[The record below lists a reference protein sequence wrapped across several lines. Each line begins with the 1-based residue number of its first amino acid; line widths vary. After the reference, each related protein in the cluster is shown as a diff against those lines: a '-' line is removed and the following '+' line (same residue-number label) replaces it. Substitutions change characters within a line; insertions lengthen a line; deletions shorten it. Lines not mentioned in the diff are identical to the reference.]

1 MFRYFVLRLLGLVP
15 TMLLVTV
22 CVFFF
27 VHLLPGDPAQLAA
40 GPEADEETVQMVRER
55 LGLDRPLPEQF
66 VLFVKKTVT
75 GDFGIS
81 IRSQRPVIDEVA
93 DRFGPTLLLTV
104 AAMAWA
110 VVFGLLIGIVS
121 AVKRGRWPDR
131 LGMAFAVSGISMPP
145 FALGILLMEVFSVWL
160 GWFPTVGAESW
171 RHYVL
176 PSITLGAGVAAVMAR
191 FTRSALI
198 EVLSEDYVRTARA
211 KGLPARQVLSRHAL
225 RNALIPVVTMM
236 GLQFGAVNIMPMVM
250 VADSVDYYEY
260 KTGKRTEGVAFAVL
274 SFSIKVTLALGSA
287 VCLAV
292 VFSDAVGY
300 TATTEEFSFETSRGV
315 YFAYTV
321 IPGITSLLAAIPI
334 LFYDL
339 TGKKKADIAEA
350 LRIRRSAAAETAEA
364 AVADIVA
371 DTEVNNEVDTGAA
384 PDTVRSDSDTDEQ

>member
-1 MFRYFVLRLLGLVP
+1 MFRYFVMRLLGLVP
-15 TMLLVTV
+15 TMFLVTV

-40 GPEADEETVQMVRER
+40 GSEADEETVRMVRER

-104 AAMAWA
+104 AAMVWA
-110 VVFGLLIGIVS
+110 VAFGLLIGVVS

-236 GLQFGAVNIMPMVM
+236 GLQFGFLLGGSIVVEKVFNWPGMGRLLVDAVEMRDYPVM
-250 VADSVDYYEY
+250 QSC
-260 KTGKRTEGVAFAVL
+260 VL
-274 SFSIKVTLALGSA
+274 LFSMEFLLIN
-287 VCLAV
+287 LAV
-292 VFSDAVGY
+292 D
-300 TATTEEFSFETSRGV
+300 
-315 YFAYTV
+315 
-321 IPGITSLLAAIPI
+321 LLYGWLNPS
-334 LFYDL
+334 
-339 TGKKKADIAEA
+339 
-350 LRIRRSAAAETAEA
+350 IRYG
-364 AVADIVA
+364 
-371 DTEVNNEVDTGAA
+371 NK
-384 PDTVRSDSDTDEQ
+384 

>member
-104 AAMAWA
+104 AAMGWA

-236 GLQFGAVNIMPMVM
+236 GLQFGFLLGGSIVVEKVFNWPGMGRLLVDAVEMRDYPVM
-250 VADSVDYYEY
+250 QTCVLLFSVE
-260 KTGKRTEGVAFAVL
+260 FL
-274 SFSIKVTLALGSA
+274 LIN
-287 VCLAV
+287 LAV
-292 VFSDAVGY
+292 D
-300 TATTEEFSFETSRGV
+300 
-315 YFAYTV
+315 
-321 IPGITSLLAAIPI
+321 LLYGWLNPS
-334 LFYDL
+334 
-339 TGKKKADIAEA
+339 
-350 LRIRRSAAAETAEA
+350 IRYG
-364 AVADIVA
+364 
-371 DTEVNNEVDTGAA
+371 NK
-384 PDTVRSDSDTDEQ
+384 

>member
-1 MFRYFVLRLLGLVP
+1 MFRYFVLRLMGLVP
-15 TMLLVTV
+15 TMFLVTV

-110 VVFGLLIGIVS
+110 LVFGLLIGIVS

-236 GLQFGAVNIMPMVM
+236 GLQFGFLLGGSIVVEKVFNWPGMGRLLVDAVEMRDYPVM
-250 VADSVDYYEY
+250 Q
-260 KTGKRTEGVAFAVL
+260 TCVL
-274 SFSIKVTLALGSA
+274 LFSMEFLLIN
-287 VCLAV
+287 LAV
-292 VFSDAVGY
+292 D
-300 TATTEEFSFETSRGV
+300 
-315 YFAYTV
+315 
-321 IPGITSLLAAIPI
+321 LLYGWLNPS
-334 LFYDL
+334 
-339 TGKKKADIAEA
+339 
-350 LRIRRSAAAETAEA
+350 IRYG
-364 AVADIVA
+364 
-371 DTEVNNEVDTGAA
+371 NK
-384 PDTVRSDSDTDEQ
+384 

>member
-1 MFRYFVLRLLGLVP
+1 MFRYFVMRLLGLVP
-15 TMLLVTV
+15 TMFLVTV

-40 GPEADEETVQMVRER
+40 GPEADEETVRMVRER

-104 AAMAWA
+104 AAMVWA
-110 VVFGLLIGIVS
+110 VAFGLLIGVVS

-160 GWFPTVGAESW
+160 GWFPTVGVESW

-236 GLQFGAVNIMPMVM
+236 GLQFGFLLGGSIVVEKVFNWPGMGRLLVDAVEMRDYPVM
-250 VADSVDYYEY
+250 QSC
-260 KTGKRTEGVAFAVL
+260 VL
-274 SFSIKVTLALGSA
+274 LFSMEFLLIN
-287 VCLAV
+287 LAV
-292 VFSDAVGY
+292 D
-300 TATTEEFSFETSRGV
+300 
-315 YFAYTV
+315 
-321 IPGITSLLAAIPI
+321 LLYGWLNPS
-334 LFYDL
+334 
-339 TGKKKADIAEA
+339 
-350 LRIRRSAAAETAEA
+350 IRYG
-364 AVADIVA
+364 
-371 DTEVNNEVDTGAA
+371 NK
-384 PDTVRSDSDTDEQ
+384 

>member
-1 MFRYFVLRLLGLVP
+1 MFRYFVMRLLGLVP
-15 TMLLVTV
+15 TMFLVTV

-66 VLFVKKTVT
+66 MLFVKKTVT

-236 GLQFGAVNIMPMVM
+236 GLQFGFLLGGSIVVEKVFNWPGMGRLLVDAVEMRDYPVM
-250 VADSVDYYEY
+250 Q
-260 KTGKRTEGVAFAVL
+260 TCVL
-274 SFSIKVTLALGSA
+274 LFSMEFLLIN
-287 VCLAV
+287 LAV
-292 VFSDAVGY
+292 D
-300 TATTEEFSFETSRGV
+300 
-315 YFAYTV
+315 
-321 IPGITSLLAAIPI
+321 LLYGWLNPS
-334 LFYDL
+334 
-339 TGKKKADIAEA
+339 
-350 LRIRRSAAAETAEA
+350 IRYG
-364 AVADIVA
+364 
-371 DTEVNNEVDTGAA
+371 NK
-384 PDTVRSDSDTDEQ
+384 

>member
-15 TMLLVTV
+15 TMFLVTV

-110 VVFGLLIGIVS
+110 LVFGLLIGIVS

-236 GLQFGAVNIMPMVM
+236 GLQFGFLLGGSIVVEKVFNWPGMGRLLVDAVEMRDYPVM
-250 VADSVDYYEY
+250 Q
-260 KTGKRTEGVAFAVL
+260 TCVL
-274 SFSIKVTLALGSA
+274 LFSMEFLLIN
-287 VCLAV
+287 LAV
-292 VFSDAVGY
+292 D
-300 TATTEEFSFETSRGV
+300 
-315 YFAYTV
+315 
-321 IPGITSLLAAIPI
+321 LLYGWLNPS
-334 LFYDL
+334 
-339 TGKKKADIAEA
+339 
-350 LRIRRSAAAETAEA
+350 IRYG
-364 AVADIVA
+364 
-371 DTEVNNEVDTGAA
+371 NK
-384 PDTVRSDSDTDEQ
+384 

>member
-1 MFRYFVLRLLGLVP
+1 MFRYFVMRLLGLVP

-236 GLQFGAVNIMPMVM
+236 GLQFGFLLGGSIVVEKVFNWPGMGRLLVDAVEMRDYPVM
-250 VADSVDYYEY
+250 Q
-260 KTGKRTEGVAFAVL
+260 TCVL
-274 SFSIKVTLALGSA
+274 LFSMEFLLIN
-287 VCLAV
+287 LAV
-292 VFSDAVGY
+292 D
-300 TATTEEFSFETSRGV
+300 
-315 YFAYTV
+315 
-321 IPGITSLLAAIPI
+321 LLYGWLNPS
-334 LFYDL
+334 
-339 TGKKKADIAEA
+339 
-350 LRIRRSAAAETAEA
+350 IRYG
-364 AVADIVA
+364 
-371 DTEVNNEVDTGAA
+371 NK
-384 PDTVRSDSDTDEQ
+384 

>member
-1 MFRYFVLRLLGLVP
+1 MFRYFVMRLLGLVP
-15 TMLLVTV
+15 TMFLVTV

-110 VVFGLLIGIVS
+110 VMFGLLIGIVS

-236 GLQFGAVNIMPMVM
+236 GLQFGFLLGGSIVVEKVFNWPGMGRLLVDAVEMRDYPVM
-250 VADSVDYYEY
+250 Q
-260 KTGKRTEGVAFAVL
+260 TCVL
-274 SFSIKVTLALGSA
+274 LFSMEFLLIN
-287 VCLAV
+287 LAV
-292 VFSDAVGY
+292 D
-300 TATTEEFSFETSRGV
+300 
-315 YFAYTV
+315 
-321 IPGITSLLAAIPI
+321 LLYGWLNPS
-334 LFYDL
+334 
-339 TGKKKADIAEA
+339 
-350 LRIRRSAAAETAEA
+350 IRYG
-364 AVADIVA
+364 
-371 DTEVNNEVDTGAA
+371 NK
-384 PDTVRSDSDTDEQ
+384 

>member
-1 MFRYFVLRLLGLVP
+1 MFRYFVMRLLGLVP
-15 TMLLVTV
+15 TMFLVTV

-40 GPEADEETVQMVRER
+40 GPEADEETVRMVRER

-81 IRSQRPVIDEVA
+81 IRSQRSVIDEVA

-104 AAMAWA
+104 AAMVWA
-110 VVFGLLIGIVS
+110 VVFGLLIGVVS

-236 GLQFGAVNIMPMVM
+236 GLQFGFLLGGSIVVEKVFNWPGMGRLLVDAVEMRDYPVM
-250 VADSVDYYEY
+250 QSC
-260 KTGKRTEGVAFAVL
+260 VL
-274 SFSIKVTLALGSA
+274 LFSMEFLLIN
-287 VCLAV
+287 LAV
-292 VFSDAVGY
+292 D
-300 TATTEEFSFETSRGV
+300 
-315 YFAYTV
+315 
-321 IPGITSLLAAIPI
+321 LLYGWLNPS
-334 LFYDL
+334 
-339 TGKKKADIAEA
+339 
-350 LRIRRSAAAETAEA
+350 IRYG
-364 AVADIVA
+364 
-371 DTEVNNEVDTGAA
+371 NK
-384 PDTVRSDSDTDEQ
+384 

>member
-1 MFRYFVLRLLGLVP
+1 MFRYFVMRLLGLVP
-15 TMLLVTV
+15 TLFLVTV

-66 VLFVKKTVT
+66 AVFVKKAVT
-75 GDFGIS
+75 GDFGVS

-93 DRFGPTLLLTV
+93 DRFGPTLWLTV
-104 AAMAWA
+104 AAMVWA
-110 VVFGLLIGIVS
+110 VVFGLLIGVVS

-211 KGLPARQVLSRHAL
+211 KGLSARQVLSRHAL

-236 GLQFGAVNIMPMVM
+236 GLQFGFLLGGSIVVEKVFNWPGMGRLLVDAVEMRDYPVM
-250 VADSVDYYEY
+250 QTCVLLFSVE
-260 KTGKRTEGVAFAVL
+260 FL
-274 SFSIKVTLALGSA
+274 LIN
-287 VCLAV
+287 LAV
-292 VFSDAVGY
+292 D
-300 TATTEEFSFETSRGV
+300 
-315 YFAYTV
+315 
-321 IPGITSLLAAIPI
+321 LLYGWLNPS
-334 LFYDL
+334 
-339 TGKKKADIAEA
+339 
-350 LRIRRSAAAETAEA
+350 IRYG
-364 AVADIVA
+364 
-371 DTEVNNEVDTGAA
+371 NK
-384 PDTVRSDSDTDEQ
+384 

>member
-1 MFRYFVLRLLGLVP
+1 MFRYFVMRLLGLVP
-15 TMLLVTV
+15 TLFLVTV

-75 GDFGIS
+75 GDFGVS

-104 AAMAWA
+104 AAMGWA

-145 FALGILLMEVFSVWL
+145 FALGILLMEAFSVWL

-236 GLQFGAVNIMPMVM
+236 GLQFGFLLGGSIVVEKVFNWPGMGRLLVDAVEMRDYPVM
-250 VADSVDYYEY
+250 Q
-260 KTGKRTEGVAFAVL
+260 TCVL
-274 SFSIKVTLALGSA
+274 LFSMEFLLIN
-287 VCLAV
+287 LAV
-292 VFSDAVGY
+292 D
-300 TATTEEFSFETSRGV
+300 
-315 YFAYTV
+315 
-321 IPGITSLLAAIPI
+321 LLYGWLNPS
-334 LFYDL
+334 
-339 TGKKKADIAEA
+339 
-350 LRIRRSAAAETAEA
+350 IRYG
-364 AVADIVA
+364 
-371 DTEVNNEVDTGAA
+371 NK
-384 PDTVRSDSDTDEQ
+384 

>member
-236 GLQFGAVNIMPMVM
+236 GLQFGFLLGGSIVVEKVFYWPGMGRLLVDAVEMRDYPVM
-250 VADSVDYYEY
+250 Q
-260 KTGKRTEGVAFAVL
+260 TCVL
-274 SFSIKVTLALGSA
+274 LFSMEFLLIN
-287 VCLAV
+287 LAV
-292 VFSDAVGY
+292 D
-300 TATTEEFSFETSRGV
+300 
-315 YFAYTV
+315 
-321 IPGITSLLAAIPI
+321 LLYGWLNPS
-334 LFYDL
+334 
-339 TGKKKADIAEA
+339 
-350 LRIRRSAAAETAEA
+350 IRYG
-364 AVADIVA
+364 
-371 DTEVNNEVDTGAA
+371 NK
-384 PDTVRSDSDTDEQ
+384 

>member
-1 MFRYFVLRLLGLVP
+1 MFRYFVMRLLGLVP
-15 TMLLVTV
+15 TMFLVTV

-40 GPEADEETVQMVRER
+40 GPEADEETVRMVRER

-104 AAMAWA
+104 AAMVWA
-110 VVFGLLIGIVS
+110 VAFGLLIGVVS

-171 RHYVL
+171 RHYVF

-236 GLQFGAVNIMPMVM
+236 GLQFGFLLGGSIVVEKVFNWPGMGRLLVDAVEMRDYPVM
-250 VADSVDYYEY
+250 QSC
-260 KTGKRTEGVAFAVL
+260 VL
-274 SFSIKVTLALGSA
+274 LFSMEFLLIN
-287 VCLAV
+287 LAV
-292 VFSDAVGY
+292 D
-300 TATTEEFSFETSRGV
+300 
-315 YFAYTV
+315 
-321 IPGITSLLAAIPI
+321 LLYGWLNPS
-334 LFYDL
+334 
-339 TGKKKADIAEA
+339 
-350 LRIRRSAAAETAEA
+350 IRYG
-364 AVADIVA
+364 
-371 DTEVNNEVDTGAA
+371 NK
-384 PDTVRSDSDTDEQ
+384 

>member
-1 MFRYFVLRLLGLVP
+1 MFRYFVMRLLGLVP
-15 TMLLVTV
+15 TMFLVTV

-93 DRFGPTLLLTV
+93 DRFGPTLWLTV

-110 VVFGLLIGIVS
+110 VVFGLLIGVVS

-236 GLQFGAVNIMPMVM
+236 GLQFGFLLGGSIVVEKVFNWPGMGRLLVDAVEMRDYPVM
-250 VADSVDYYEY
+250 Q
-260 KTGKRTEGVAFAVL
+260 TCVL
-274 SFSIKVTLALGSA
+274 LFSMEFLLIN
-287 VCLAV
+287 LAV
-292 VFSDAVGY
+292 D
-300 TATTEEFSFETSRGV
+300 
-315 YFAYTV
+315 
-321 IPGITSLLAAIPI
+321 LLYGWLNPS
-334 LFYDL
+334 
-339 TGKKKADIAEA
+339 
-350 LRIRRSAAAETAEA
+350 IRYG
-364 AVADIVA
+364 
-371 DTEVNNEVDTGAA
+371 NK
-384 PDTVRSDSDTDEQ
+384 

>member
-1 MFRYFVLRLLGLVP
+1 MFRYFVMRLLGLVP
-15 TMLLVTV
+15 TMFLVTV

-40 GPEADEETVQMVRER
+40 GPEADEETVRMVRER

-104 AAMAWA
+104 AAMVWA
-110 VVFGLLIGIVS
+110 VAFGLLIGVVS

-171 RHYVL
+171 CHYVL

-236 GLQFGAVNIMPMVM
+236 GLQFGFLLGGSIVVEKVFNWPGMGRLLVDAVEMRDYPVM
-250 VADSVDYYEY
+250 Q
-260 KTGKRTEGVAFAVL
+260 TCVL
-274 SFSIKVTLALGSA
+274 LFSMEFLLIN
-287 VCLAV
+287 LAV
-292 VFSDAVGY
+292 D
-300 TATTEEFSFETSRGV
+300 
-315 YFAYTV
+315 
-321 IPGITSLLAAIPI
+321 LLYGWLNPS
-334 LFYDL
+334 
-339 TGKKKADIAEA
+339 
-350 LRIRRSAAAETAEA
+350 IRYG
-364 AVADIVA
+364 
-371 DTEVNNEVDTGAA
+371 NK
-384 PDTVRSDSDTDEQ
+384 

>member
-1 MFRYFVLRLLGLVP
+1 MFRYFVMRLLGLVP
-15 TMLLVTV
+15 TMFLVTV

-236 GLQFGAVNIMPMVM
+236 GLQFGFLLGGSIVVEKVFNWPGMGRLLVDAVEMR
-250 VADSVDYYEY
+250 DYPLMQ
-260 KTGKRTEGVAFAVL
+260 TCVL
-274 SFSIKVTLALGSA
+274 LFSMEFLLIN
-287 VCLAV
+287 LAV
-292 VFSDAVGY
+292 D
-300 TATTEEFSFETSRGV
+300 
-315 YFAYTV
+315 
-321 IPGITSLLAAIPI
+321 LLYGWLNPS
-334 LFYDL
+334 
-339 TGKKKADIAEA
+339 
-350 LRIRRSAAAETAEA
+350 IRYG
-364 AVADIVA
+364 
-371 DTEVNNEVDTGAA
+371 NK
-384 PDTVRSDSDTDEQ
+384 

>member
-1 MFRYFVLRLLGLVP
+1 MFRYFVMRLLGLVP
-15 TMLLVTV
+15 TMFLVTV

-27 VHLLPGDPAQLAA
+27 VHLLPGDPAQLAG

-104 AAMAWA
+104 AAMVWA
-110 VVFGLLIGIVS
+110 VAFGLLIGVVS

-236 GLQFGAVNIMPMVM
+236 GLQFGFLLGGSIVVEKVFNWPGMGRLLVDAVEMRDYPVM
-250 VADSVDYYEY
+250 Q
-260 KTGKRTEGVAFAVL
+260 TCVL
-274 SFSIKVTLALGSA
+274 LFSMEFLLIN
-287 VCLAV
+287 LAV
-292 VFSDAVGY
+292 D
-300 TATTEEFSFETSRGV
+300 
-315 YFAYTV
+315 
-321 IPGITSLLAAIPI
+321 LLYGWLNPS
-334 LFYDL
+334 
-339 TGKKKADIAEA
+339 
-350 LRIRRSAAAETAEA
+350 IRYG
-364 AVADIVA
+364 
-371 DTEVNNEVDTGAA
+371 NK
-384 PDTVRSDSDTDEQ
+384 

>member
-1 MFRYFVLRLLGLVP
+1 MFRYFVMRLLGLVP
-15 TMLLVTV
+15 TLFLVTV

-66 VLFVKKTVT
+66 VVFVKKAVT
-75 GDFGIS
+75 GDFGVS

-93 DRFGPTLLLTV
+93 DRFGPTLWLTV
-104 AAMAWA
+104 AAMVWA
-110 VVFGLLIGIVS
+110 VVFGLLIGVVS

-211 KGLPARQVLSRHAL
+211 KGLSARQVLSRHAL

-236 GLQFGAVNIMPMVM
+236 GLQFGFLLGGSIVVEKVFNWPGMGRLLVDAVEMRDYPVM
-250 VADSVDYYEY
+250 Q
-260 KTGKRTEGVAFAVL
+260 TCVL
-274 SFSIKVTLALGSA
+274 LFSLEFLLIN
-287 VCLAV
+287 LAV
-292 VFSDAVGY
+292 D
-300 TATTEEFSFETSRGV
+300 
-315 YFAYTV
+315 
-321 IPGITSLLAAIPI
+321 LLYGWLNPS
-334 LFYDL
+334 
-339 TGKKKADIAEA
+339 
-350 LRIRRSAAAETAEA
+350 IRYG
-364 AVADIVA
+364 
-371 DTEVNNEVDTGAA
+371 NK
-384 PDTVRSDSDTDEQ
+384 

>member
-1 MFRYFVLRLLGLVP
+1 MFRYFVMRLLGLVP
-15 TMLLVTV
+15 TMFLVTV

-121 AVKRGRWPDR
+121 TVKRGRWPDR

-236 GLQFGAVNIMPMVM
+236 GLQFGFLLGGSIVVEKVFNWPGMGRLLVDAVEMRDYPVM
-250 VADSVDYYEY
+250 QSC
-260 KTGKRTEGVAFAVL
+260 VL
-274 SFSIKVTLALGSA
+274 LFSMEFLLIN
-287 VCLAV
+287 LAV
-292 VFSDAVGY
+292 D
-300 TATTEEFSFETSRGV
+300 
-315 YFAYTV
+315 
-321 IPGITSLLAAIPI
+321 LLYGWLNPS
-334 LFYDL
+334 
-339 TGKKKADIAEA
+339 
-350 LRIRRSAAAETAEA
+350 IRYG
-364 AVADIVA
+364 
-371 DTEVNNEVDTGAA
+371 NK
-384 PDTVRSDSDTDEQ
+384 

>member
-1 MFRYFVLRLLGLVP
+1 MFRYFVMRLLGLVP
-15 TMLLVTV
+15 TMFLVTV

-40 GPEADEETVQMVRER
+40 GPEADEETVRMVRER

-104 AAMAWA
+104 AAMVWA
-110 VVFGLLIGIVS
+110 VAFGLLIGVVS

-236 GLQFGAVNIMPMVM
+236 GLQFGFLLGGSIVVEKVFNWPGMGRLLVDAVEMRDYPVM
-250 VADSVDYYEY
+250 QSC
-260 KTGKRTEGVAFAVL
+260 VL
-274 SFSIKVTLALGSA
+274 LFSMEFLLIN
-287 VCLAV
+287 LAV
-292 VFSDAVGY
+292 D
-300 TATTEEFSFETSRGV
+300 
-315 YFAYTV
+315 
-321 IPGITSLLAAIPI
+321 LLYGWLNPS
-334 LFYDL
+334 
-339 TGKKKADIAEA
+339 
-350 LRIRRSAAAETAEA
+350 IRYG
-364 AVADIVA
+364 
-371 DTEVNNEVDTGAA
+371 NE
-384 PDTVRSDSDTDEQ
+384 

>member
-1 MFRYFVLRLLGLVP
+1 MFRYFVMRLLGLVP
-15 TMLLVTV
+15 TMFLVTV

-40 GPEADEETVQMVRER
+40 GPEADEETVRMVRER
-55 LGLDRPLPEQF
+55 LGLDRPLSEQF

-104 AAMAWA
+104 AAMVWA
-110 VVFGLLIGIVS
+110 VAFGLLIGVVS

-236 GLQFGAVNIMPMVM
+236 GLQFGFLLGGSIVVEKVFNWPGMGRLLVDAVEMRDYPVM
-250 VADSVDYYEY
+250 QSC
-260 KTGKRTEGVAFAVL
+260 VL
-274 SFSIKVTLALGSA
+274 LFSMEFLLIN
-287 VCLAV
+287 LAV
-292 VFSDAVGY
+292 D
-300 TATTEEFSFETSRGV
+300 
-315 YFAYTV
+315 
-321 IPGITSLLAAIPI
+321 LLYGWLNPS
-334 LFYDL
+334 
-339 TGKKKADIAEA
+339 
-350 LRIRRSAAAETAEA
+350 IRYG
-364 AVADIVA
+364 
-371 DTEVNNEVDTGAA
+371 NK
-384 PDTVRSDSDTDEQ
+384 

>member
-1 MFRYFVLRLLGLVP
+1 MFRYFVMRLLGLVP

-104 AAMAWA
+104 AAMVWA
-110 VVFGLLIGIVS
+110 VTFGLLIGVIS

-145 FALGILLMEVFSVWL
+145 FALGILLVEVFSVWL

-236 GLQFGAVNIMPMVM
+236 GLQFGFLLGGSIVVEKVFNWPGMGRLLVDAVEMRDYPVM
-250 VADSVDYYEY
+250 Q
-260 KTGKRTEGVAFAVL
+260 TCVL
-274 SFSIKVTLALGSA
+274 LFSMEFLLIN
-287 VCLAV
+287 LAV
-292 VFSDAVGY
+292 D
-300 TATTEEFSFETSRGV
+300 
-315 YFAYTV
+315 
-321 IPGITSLLAAIPI
+321 LLYGWLNPS
-334 LFYDL
+334 
-339 TGKKKADIAEA
+339 
-350 LRIRRSAAAETAEA
+350 IRYG
-364 AVADIVA
+364 
-371 DTEVNNEVDTGAA
+371 NK
-384 PDTVRSDSDTDEQ
+384 

>member
-1 MFRYFVLRLLGLVP
+1 MFRYFVMRLLGLVP
-15 TMLLVTV
+15 TMFLVTV

-40 GPEADEETVQMVRER
+40 GPEADEETVRMVRER

-104 AAMAWA
+104 AAMVWA
-110 VVFGLLIGIVS
+110 VAFGLLIGVVS

-236 GLQFGAVNIMPMVM
+236 GLQFGFLLGGSIVVEKVFNWPGMGRLLVDAVEMRDYPVM
-250 VADSVDYYEY
+250 QSC
-260 KTGKRTEGVAFAVL
+260 VL
-274 SFSIKVTLALGSA
+274 LFSMEFLLIN
-287 VCLAV
+287 LAV
-292 VFSDAVGY
+292 D
-300 TATTEEFSFETSRGV
+300 
-315 YFAYTV
+315 
-321 IPGITSLLAAIPI
+321 LLYGGLNPS
-334 LFYDL
+334 
-339 TGKKKADIAEA
+339 
-350 LRIRRSAAAETAEA
+350 IRYG
-364 AVADIVA
+364 
-371 DTEVNNEVDTGAA
+371 NK
-384 PDTVRSDSDTDEQ
+384 

>member
-198 EVLSEDYVRTARA
+198 EVLSEDYVRMARA

-236 GLQFGAVNIMPMVM
+236 GLQFGFLLGGSIVVEKVFNWPGMGRLLVDAVEMRDYPVM
-250 VADSVDYYEY
+250 Q
-260 KTGKRTEGVAFAVL
+260 TCVL
-274 SFSIKVTLALGSA
+274 LFSMEFLLIN
-287 VCLAV
+287 LAV
-292 VFSDAVGY
+292 D
-300 TATTEEFSFETSRGV
+300 
-315 YFAYTV
+315 
-321 IPGITSLLAAIPI
+321 LLYGWLNPS
-334 LFYDL
+334 
-339 TGKKKADIAEA
+339 
-350 LRIRRSAAAETAEA
+350 IRYG
-364 AVADIVA
+364 
-371 DTEVNNEVDTGAA
+371 NK
-384 PDTVRSDSDTDEQ
+384 

>member
-1 MFRYFVLRLLGLVP
+1 MFRYFVMRLLGLVP
-15 TMLLVTV
+15 TMFLVTV

-40 GPEADEETVQMVRER
+40 GPEADEETVRMVRER

-104 AAMAWA
+104 AAMVWA
-110 VVFGLLIGIVS
+110 VAFGLLIGVVS

-236 GLQFGAVNIMPMVM
+236 GLQFDFLLGGSIVVEKVFNWPGMGRLLVDAVEMRDYPVM
-250 VADSVDYYEY
+250 Q
-260 KTGKRTEGVAFAVL
+260 TCVL
-274 SFSIKVTLALGSA
+274 LFSMEFLLIN
-287 VCLAV
+287 LAV
-292 VFSDAVGY
+292 D
-300 TATTEEFSFETSRGV
+300 
-315 YFAYTV
+315 
-321 IPGITSLLAAIPI
+321 LLYGWLNPS
-334 LFYDL
+334 
-339 TGKKKADIAEA
+339 
-350 LRIRRSAAAETAEA
+350 IRYG
-364 AVADIVA
+364 
-371 DTEVNNEVDTGAA
+371 NK
-384 PDTVRSDSDTDEQ
+384 

>member
-1 MFRYFVLRLLGLVP
+1 MFRYFVMRLLGLVP
-15 TMLLVTV
+15 TMFLVTV

-40 GPEADEETVQMVRER
+40 GPEADEETVRMVRER

-75 GDFGIS
+75 SDFGIS

-236 GLQFGAVNIMPMVM
+236 GLQFGFLLGGSIVVEKVFNWPGMGRLLVDAVEMRDYPVM
-250 VADSVDYYEY
+250 Q
-260 KTGKRTEGVAFAVL
+260 TCVL
-274 SFSIKVTLALGSA
+274 LFSMEFLLIN
-287 VCLAV
+287 LAV
-292 VFSDAVGY
+292 D
-300 TATTEEFSFETSRGV
+300 
-315 YFAYTV
+315 
-321 IPGITSLLAAIPI
+321 LLYGWLNPS
-334 LFYDL
+334 
-339 TGKKKADIAEA
+339 
-350 LRIRRSAAAETAEA
+350 IRYG
-364 AVADIVA
+364 
-371 DTEVNNEVDTGAA
+371 NK
-384 PDTVRSDSDTDEQ
+384 

>member
-1 MFRYFVLRLLGLVP
+1 MFRYFVMRLLGLVP
-15 TMLLVTV
+15 TMFLVTV

-40 GPEADEETVQMVRER
+40 GPEADEETVRMVRER

-110 VVFGLLIGIVS
+110 VVFGLLVGIVS

-236 GLQFGAVNIMPMVM
+236 GLQFGFLLGGSIVVEKVFNWPGMGRLLVDAVEMRDYPVM
-250 VADSVDYYEY
+250 Q
-260 KTGKRTEGVAFAVL
+260 TCVL
-274 SFSIKVTLALGSA
+274 LFSMEFLLIN
-287 VCLAV
+287 LAV
-292 VFSDAVGY
+292 D
-300 TATTEEFSFETSRGV
+300 
-315 YFAYTV
+315 
-321 IPGITSLLAAIPI
+321 LLYGWLNPS
-334 LFYDL
+334 
-339 TGKKKADIAEA
+339 
-350 LRIRRSAAAETAEA
+350 IRYG
-364 AVADIVA
+364 
-371 DTEVNNEVDTGAA
+371 NK
-384 PDTVRSDSDTDEQ
+384 

>member
-1 MFRYFVLRLLGLVP
+1 MFRYFVMRLLGLVP
-15 TMLLVTV
+15 TMFLVTV

-40 GPEADEETVQMVRER
+40 GPEADEETVRMVRER

-236 GLQFGAVNIMPMVM
+236 GLQFGFLLGGSIVVEKVFNWPGMGRLLVDALEMRDYPVM
-250 VADSVDYYEY
+250 Q
-260 KTGKRTEGVAFAVL
+260 TCVL
-274 SFSIKVTLALGSA
+274 LFSMEFLLIN
-287 VCLAV
+287 LAV
-292 VFSDAVGY
+292 D
-300 TATTEEFSFETSRGV
+300 
-315 YFAYTV
+315 
-321 IPGITSLLAAIPI
+321 LLYGWLNPS
-334 LFYDL
+334 
-339 TGKKKADIAEA
+339 
-350 LRIRRSAAAETAEA
+350 IRYG
-364 AVADIVA
+364 
-371 DTEVNNEVDTGAA
+371 NK
-384 PDTVRSDSDTDEQ
+384 

>member
-55 LGLDRPLPEQF
+55 LGLDRPLSEQF

-236 GLQFGAVNIMPMVM
+236 GLQFGFLLGGSIVVEKVFNWPGMGRLLVDAVEMRDYPVM
-250 VADSVDYYEY
+250 Q
-260 KTGKRTEGVAFAVL
+260 TCVL
-274 SFSIKVTLALGSA
+274 LFSMEFLLIN
-287 VCLAV
+287 LAV
-292 VFSDAVGY
+292 D
-300 TATTEEFSFETSRGV
+300 
-315 YFAYTV
+315 
-321 IPGITSLLAAIPI
+321 LLYGWLNPS
-334 LFYDL
+334 
-339 TGKKKADIAEA
+339 
-350 LRIRRSAAAETAEA
+350 IRYG
-364 AVADIVA
+364 
-371 DTEVNNEVDTGAA
+371 NK
-384 PDTVRSDSDTDEQ
+384 

>member
-1 MFRYFVLRLLGLVP
+1 MFRYFVMRLLGLVP
-15 TMLLVTV
+15 TMFLVTV

-40 GPEADEETVQMVRER
+40 GPEADEETVRMVRER
-55 LGLDRPLPEQF
+55 LGFFQPLPEQF
-66 VLFVKKTVT
+66 VPFVKKTVT

-104 AAMAWA
+104 AAMVWA
-110 VVFGLLIGIVS
+110 VAFGLLIGVVS

-236 GLQFGAVNIMPMVM
+236 GLQFGFLLGGSIVVEKVFNWPGMGRLLVDAVEMRDYPVM
-250 VADSVDYYEY
+250 Q
-260 KTGKRTEGVAFAVL
+260 TCVL
-274 SFSIKVTLALGSA
+274 LFSMEFLLIN
-287 VCLAV
+287 LAV
-292 VFSDAVGY
+292 D
-300 TATTEEFSFETSRGV
+300 
-315 YFAYTV
+315 
-321 IPGITSLLAAIPI
+321 LLYGWLNPS
-334 LFYDL
+334 
-339 TGKKKADIAEA
+339 
-350 LRIRRSAAAETAEA
+350 IRYG
-364 AVADIVA
+364 
-371 DTEVNNEVDTGAA
+371 NK
-384 PDTVRSDSDTDEQ
+384 

>member
-1 MFRYFVLRLLGLVP
+1 MFRYFVMRLLGLVP

-40 GPEADEETVQMVRER
+40 GPEADEETVRMVRER

-104 AAMAWA
+104 AAMVWA
-110 VVFGLLIGIVS
+110 VAFGLLIGVVS

-236 GLQFGAVNIMPMVM
+236 GLQFGFLLGGSIVVEKVFNWPGMGRLLVDAVEMRDYPVM
-250 VADSVDYYEY
+250 Q
-260 KTGKRTEGVAFAVL
+260 TCVL
-274 SFSIKVTLALGSA
+274 LFSMEFLLIN
-287 VCLAV
+287 LAV
-292 VFSDAVGY
+292 D
-300 TATTEEFSFETSRGV
+300 
-315 YFAYTV
+315 
-321 IPGITSLLAAIPI
+321 LLYGWLNPS
-334 LFYDL
+334 
-339 TGKKKADIAEA
+339 
-350 LRIRRSAAAETAEA
+350 IRYG
-364 AVADIVA
+364 
-371 DTEVNNEVDTGAA
+371 NK
-384 PDTVRSDSDTDEQ
+384 

>member
-1 MFRYFVLRLLGLVP
+1 MFRYFVMRLLGLVP
-15 TMLLVTV
+15 TLFLVTV

-66 VLFVKKTVT
+66 AVFVKKAVT
-75 GDFGIS
+75 GDFGVS

-93 DRFGPTLLLTV
+93 DRFGPTLWLTV
-104 AAMAWA
+104 AAMVWA
-110 VVFGLLIGIVS
+110 VVFGLLIGVVS

-160 GWFPTVGAESW
+160 GWFPTVGADSW
-171 RHYVL
+171 KHYVL

-236 GLQFGAVNIMPMVM
+236 GLQFGFLLGGSIVVEKVFNWPGMGRLLVDAVEMRDYPVM
-250 VADSVDYYEY
+250 Q
-260 KTGKRTEGVAFAVL
+260 TCVL
-274 SFSIKVTLALGSA
+274 LFSMEFLLIN
-287 VCLAV
+287 LAV
-292 VFSDAVGY
+292 D
-300 TATTEEFSFETSRGV
+300 
-315 YFAYTV
+315 
-321 IPGITSLLAAIPI
+321 LLYGWLNPS
-334 LFYDL
+334 
-339 TGKKKADIAEA
+339 
-350 LRIRRSAAAETAEA
+350 IRYG
-364 AVADIVA
+364 
-371 DTEVNNEVDTGAA
+371 NK
-384 PDTVRSDSDTDEQ
+384 

>member
-1 MFRYFVLRLLGLVP
+1 MFRYFVMRLLGLVP
-15 TMLLVTV
+15 TMFLVTV

-40 GPEADEETVQMVRER
+40 GPEADEETVRMVRER

-236 GLQFGAVNIMPMVM
+236 GLQFGFLLGGSIVVEKVFNWPGMGRLLVDAVEMRDYPVM
-250 VADSVDYYEY
+250 Q
-260 KTGKRTEGVAFAVL
+260 TCVL
-274 SFSIKVTLALGSA
+274 LFSMEFLLIN
-287 VCLAV
+287 LAV
-292 VFSDAVGY
+292 D
-300 TATTEEFSFETSRGV
+300 
-315 YFAYTV
+315 
-321 IPGITSLLAAIPI
+321 LLYGGLDPS
-334 LFYDL
+334 
-339 TGKKKADIAEA
+339 
-350 LRIRRSAAAETAEA
+350 IRYG
-364 AVADIVA
+364 
-371 DTEVNNEVDTGAA
+371 NK
-384 PDTVRSDSDTDEQ
+384 

>member
-1 MFRYFVLRLLGLVP
+1 MFRYFVMRLLGLVP
-15 TMLLVTV
+15 TMFLVTV

-40 GPEADEETVQMVRER
+40 GPEADEETVRMVRER

-104 AAMAWA
+104 AAMVWA
-110 VVFGLLIGIVS
+110 VAFGLLIGVVS

-131 LGMAFAVSGISMPP
+131 LGMAFAVFGISMPP

-236 GLQFGAVNIMPMVM
+236 GLQFGFLLGGSIVVEKVFNWPGMGRLLVDAVEMRDYPVM
-250 VADSVDYYEY
+250 Q
-260 KTGKRTEGVAFAVL
+260 TCVL
-274 SFSIKVTLALGSA
+274 LFSMEFLLIN
-287 VCLAV
+287 LAV
-292 VFSDAVGY
+292 D
-300 TATTEEFSFETSRGV
+300 
-315 YFAYTV
+315 
-321 IPGITSLLAAIPI
+321 LLYGWLNPS
-334 LFYDL
+334 
-339 TGKKKADIAEA
+339 
-350 LRIRRSAAAETAEA
+350 IRYG
-364 AVADIVA
+364 
-371 DTEVNNEVDTGAA
+371 NK
-384 PDTVRSDSDTDEQ
+384 

>member
-1 MFRYFVLRLLGLVP
+1 MFRYFVMRLLGLVP
-15 TMLLVTV
+15 TMFLVTV

-40 GPEADEETVQMVRER
+40 GPEADEETVRMVRER
-55 LGLDRPLPEQF
+55 LWLDRPLPEQF

-236 GLQFGAVNIMPMVM
+236 GLQFGFLLGGSIVVEKVFNWPGMGRLLVDAVEMRDYPVM
-250 VADSVDYYEY
+250 Q
-260 KTGKRTEGVAFAVL
+260 TCVL
-274 SFSIKVTLALGSA
+274 LFSMEFLLIN
-287 VCLAV
+287 LAV
-292 VFSDAVGY
+292 D
-300 TATTEEFSFETSRGV
+300 
-315 YFAYTV
+315 
-321 IPGITSLLAAIPI
+321 LLYGWLNPS
-334 LFYDL
+334 
-339 TGKKKADIAEA
+339 
-350 LRIRRSAAAETAEA
+350 IRYG
-364 AVADIVA
+364 
-371 DTEVNNEVDTGAA
+371 NK
-384 PDTVRSDSDTDEQ
+384 

>member
-1 MFRYFVLRLLGLVP
+1 MFRYFVMRLLGLVP
-15 TMLLVTV
+15 TMFLVTV

-176 PSITLGAGVAAVMAR
+176 PSIPLGAGVAAVMAR

-236 GLQFGAVNIMPMVM
+236 GLQFGFLLGGSIVVEKVFNWPGMGRLLVDAVEMRDYPVM
-250 VADSVDYYEY
+250 Q
-260 KTGKRTEGVAFAVL
+260 TCVL
-274 SFSIKVTLALGSA
+274 LFSMEFLLIN
-287 VCLAV
+287 LAV
-292 VFSDAVGY
+292 D
-300 TATTEEFSFETSRGV
+300 
-315 YFAYTV
+315 
-321 IPGITSLLAAIPI
+321 LLYGWLNPS
-334 LFYDL
+334 
-339 TGKKKADIAEA
+339 
-350 LRIRRSAAAETAEA
+350 IRYG
-364 AVADIVA
+364 
-371 DTEVNNEVDTGAA
+371 NK
-384 PDTVRSDSDTDEQ
+384 

>member
-1 MFRYFVLRLLGLVP
+1 MFRYFVMRLLGLVP
-15 TMLLVTV
+15 TMFLVTV

-40 GPEADEETVQMVRER
+40 GPEADEETVRMVRER

-104 AAMAWA
+104 AAMVWA
-110 VVFGLLIGIVS
+110 VAFGLLIGVVS

-236 GLQFGAVNIMPMVM
+236 GLQFGFLLGGSIVVEKVFNWPGMGRLLVDAVEMRDYPVM
-250 VADSVDYYEY
+250 QSC
-260 KTGKRTEGVAFAVL
+260 VL
-274 SFSIKVTLALGSA
+274 LFSMEFLLIN
-287 VCLAV
+287 LAV
-292 VFSDAVGY
+292 D
-300 TATTEEFSFETSRGV
+300 
-315 YFAYTV
+315 
-321 IPGITSLLAAIPI
+321 LL
-334 LFYDL
+334 YDWL
-339 TGKKKADIAEA
+339 NPS
-350 LRIRRSAAAETAEA
+350 IRYG
-364 AVADIVA
+364 
-371 DTEVNNEVDTGAA
+371 NK
-384 PDTVRSDSDTDEQ
+384 

>member
-1 MFRYFVLRLLGLVP
+1 MFRYFVMRLLGLVP
-15 TMLLVTV
+15 TMFLVTV

-40 GPEADEETVQMVRER
+40 GPEADEETVRMVRER

-81 IRSQRPVIDEVA
+81 IRSQRRVIDEVA
-93 DRFGPTLLLTV
+93 ERFGPTLLLTV

-236 GLQFGAVNIMPMVM
+236 GLQFGFLLGGSIVVEKVFNWPGMGRLLVDAVEMRDYPVM
-250 VADSVDYYEY
+250 Q
-260 KTGKRTEGVAFAVL
+260 TCVL
-274 SFSIKVTLALGSA
+274 LFSMEFLLIN
-287 VCLAV
+287 LAV
-292 VFSDAVGY
+292 D
-300 TATTEEFSFETSRGV
+300 
-315 YFAYTV
+315 
-321 IPGITSLLAAIPI
+321 LLYGWLNPS
-334 LFYDL
+334 
-339 TGKKKADIAEA
+339 
-350 LRIRRSAAAETAEA
+350 IRYG
-364 AVADIVA
+364 
-371 DTEVNNEVDTGAA
+371 NK
-384 PDTVRSDSDTDEQ
+384 